1 MLNAQRTSALP
12 HSPSHHPQPRILI
25 LGAGVSGI
33 IAART
38 IHKHGHHNFLLVEA
52 QPEIGGRL
60 KSGTIGGHTIE
71 HGANWIQGLDARG
84 LNGST
89 GFADQSTYYREHC
102 TEGDSETANPILCL
116 ALKHGQKTVNN
127 GLYGSM
133 TTYSDTEGPV
143 DYWSTIVA
151 ADKAFEAVVNE
162 AGAQIAKH
170 GPDLSVRAAASL
182 SGWRPRTKYEQ
193 VADWLMWDFEY
204 AQTPSETSWMA
215 SSWAHNFTFDL
226 YGDDN
231 FLNID
236 QRGYKHF
243 LQAEAATFLLP
254 EHIVYNATVN
264 SVDWAH
270 ASVHS
275 SNHYSDRSNH
285 PSPVTVTLANG
296 TTLTADYVICTFS
309 LGVLQNDE
317 VEWVPRLPAWKREAI
332 AAFTM
337 ATYAK
342 VFVHFAGEDR
352 FWFDTEMALY
362 ASSRRGRYPLWHV
375 TMTGDDALEI
385 SALSGATEE
394 NVRANVKEILQNMFP
409 NTTLPAFDLT
419 YHDWAADPLF
429 HGSYS
434 NFPPSWEPD
443 LHQNLRS
450 SVGHGRL
457 RWAGEAGSATWFG
470 FLHGAYADGKATA
483 LELIECIRHGDQC
496 KDNFVPRP
504 QGPGRAPVWPVLG

>member
-1 MLNAQRTSALP
+1 MQAQVERDGVPNPA
-12 HSPSHHPQPRILI
+12 SHHPQPRILI

-33 IAART
+33 IVART
-38 IHKHGHHNFLLVEA
+38 LHRHGHPNFLLVEA
-52 QPEIGGRL
+52 QGEIGGRL
-60 KSGTIGGHTIE
+60 KSGIIGGHTIE
-71 HGANWIQGLDARG
+71 YGANWIQA
-84 LNGST
+84 
-89 GFADQSTYYREHC
+89 
-102 TEGDSETANPILCL
+102 
-116 ALKHGQKTVNN
+116 
-127 GLYGSM
+127 
-133 TTYSDTEGPV
+133 TYSDTDGPV
-143 DYWSTIVA
+143 NYWSTIA
-151 ADKAFEAVVNE
+151 SADKAFEAVVNG
-162 AGAQIAKH
+162 AGAQIADH
-170 GPDLSVRAAASL
+170 GPDLSVR
-182 SGWRPRTKYEQ
+182 
-193 VADWLMWDFEY
+193 WDFEY
-204 AQTPSETSWMA
+204 AQTPSQTSWMA
-215 SSWAHNFTFDL
+215 SSWAHNFTFNL

-243 LQAEAATFLLP
+243 LQAEAATFLQP
-254 EHIVYNATVN
+254 DQIVYNATVR
-264 SVDWAH
+264 SVNLER
-270 ASVHS
+270 HS
-275 SNHYSDRSNH
+275 SEHSTLTH
-285 PSPVTVTLANG
+285 PVNVILANG
-296 TTLTADYVICTFS
+296 TTLTADYVIWTFS

-337 ATYAK
+337 ATYTK

-362 ASSRRGRYPLWHV
+362 ASSRRGHYPLWQSLDVPADHTPQFLPGSRILFGTV
-375 TMTGDDALEI
+375 TGDDALEI

-394 NVRANVKEILQNMFP
+394 DVRADVKEVLQNMFP
-409 NTTLPAFDLT
+409 NATLPAFHLT

-434 NFPPSWEPD
+434 NFPPSWDPD

-483 LELIECIRHGDQC
+483 LELMECIRLGDRC
-496 KDNFVPRP
+496 KDDFVPRP
-504 QGPGRAPVWPVLG
+504 QGPGGAPVWPGH

>member
-1 MLNAQRTSALP
+1 M
-12 HSPSHHPQPRILI
+12 ILI

-38 IHKHGHHNFLLVEA
+38 LHSHGHSNFLLVEA
-52 QPEIGGRL
+52 QGEIGGRL

-71 HGANWIQGLDARG
+71 YGANWIQG
-84 LNGST
+84 T
-89 GFADQSTYYREHC
+89 V
-102 TEGDSETANPILCL
+102 NPILCL

-127 GLYGSM
+127 GLYGSI
-133 TTYSDTEGPV
+133 TTYSDTDGPV
-143 DYWSTIVA
+143 NYSATIAA
-151 ADKAFEAVVNE
+151 ADAAFEAVVTE
-162 AGAQIAKH
+162 AGAQITH
-170 GPDLSVRAAASL
+170 YGPDLSVRVSSISQLPSSDTSL
-182 SGWRPRTKYEQ
+182 PSFRPQLQWPAGDR
-193 VADWLMWDFEY
+193 WDFEY
-204 AQTPSETSWMA
+204 AQTPSQTSWMA
-215 SSWAHNFTFDL
+215 SSWAHNFTFNL

-243 LQAEAATFLLP
+243 IQAEAATFLRP
-254 EHIVYNATVN
+254 QQIVYNATVK
-264 SVDWAH
+264 SVDWSRAH
-270 ASVHS
+270 ATATHS
-275 SNHYSDRSNH
+275 GQNL
-285 PSPVTVTLANG
+285 VAVTLANG
-296 TTLTADYVICTFS
+296 TTLAADYVICTFS

-317 VEWVPRLPAWKREAI
+317 VEWVPRLPDWKREAI

-337 ATYAK
+337 ATYTK

-362 ASSRRGRYPLWHV
+362 ASSRRGHYPLWQSLDVPADHKPQFLPGSRILFGTV
-375 TMTGDDALEI
+375 TGDDALEI
-385 SALSGATEE
+385 SALSGATEGD
-394 NVRANVKEILQNMFP
+394 VRANVEEVLRNMFP
-409 NTTLPAFDLT
+409 NTTLPAFNIT

-434 NFPPSWEPD
+434 NFPPSWDPD

-483 LELIECIRHGDQC
+483 LELIECIR
-496 KDNFVPRP
+496 
-504 QGPGRAPVWPVLG
+504 LGEKC